1 MSVKKT
7 YYWYLKEFVR
17 DMPDQFMIGYDDI
30 WLTNTQVL
38 ERVES
43 AAYFLRQQ
51 GVEKGDLVA
60 ISMSRSAHSTIAML
74 ALISIGGLAVLCDP
88 HQKVEAVLKES
99 AVEIPAKYVI
109 TNEDTTRGLWD
120 GEKLVFIHRAT
131 GRQVPMEIMELE
143 SHACP
148 EGEDVDPR
156 DPACIIFTSGST
168 GKRKAVML
176 SQYGIEDPLQDNK
189 VIAYYGP
196 YDIALGL
203 LPMDHIFGLILM
215 VSTMVVRHAI
225 YLVKDSSLPTILSA
239 IQDKKIS
246 RMNGTPQLFL
256 ALASMKGKYDLS
268 SLKAGLVG
276 GAPHTPEQ
284 FCKIE
289 DELGMTL
296 SDIYAM
302 SEYVH
307 IALGNWKDPQQI
319 RATNNGKFC
328 PRNTGKI
335 LLDDGTEAAV
345 GQVGEICVDGSGRM
359 VGYYGDPDSY
369 HGMIHTGDLGY
380 VDVDGYLTI
389 CGRLKDIII
398 RNGNNLAPK
407 RIEDAILGVP
417 GVKNVCVKGVPN
429 EAVGEVPCAMVVA
442 PGVTQEAIEE
452 HIRKVLNKNELPF
465 GYLFV
470 EELPVLGIGKPD
482 KVGIQKMLTEKFKA

>member
-1 MSVKKT
+1 MKT
-7 YYWYLKEFVR
+7 YYTYLKEFVR
-17 DMPDQFMIGYDDI
+17 DCPNKFMIGYDDV
-30 WLTNTQVL
+30 WLTNSQIL

-51 GVEKGDLVA
+51 GVQKGDLVA
-60 ISMSRSAHSTIAML
+60 VCMSRSAHTTIAML
-74 ALISIGGLAVLCDP
+74 ALISIGATAVLCDP
-88 HQKVEAVLKES
+88 HQKVEDFLKES
-99 AVEIPAKYVI
+99 VVEIPAAYI
-109 TNEDTTRGLWD
+109 LTNEDTTRGLWD

-131 GRQVPMEIMELE
+131 GVRVPMEVLELP
-143 SHACP
+143 SMPCP
-148 EGEDVDPR
+148 EGDDVDPR
-156 DPACIIFTSGST
+156 DPAVIIFTSGST

-176 SQYGIEDPLQDNK
+176 SQYGIEDPLQDNGYL
-189 VIAYYGP
+189 AYYGP
-196 YDIALGL
+196 YDIALGI

-215 VSTMVVRHAI
+215 VSTMVLRHAI
-225 YLVKDSSLPTILSA
+225 YLAKDSSLPTILST
-239 IQDKKIS
+239 IERVGIT

-256 ALASMKGKYDLS
+256 ALASMKDKYDLS

-307 IALGNWKDPQQI
+307 IALGDWRDPQHI
-319 RATNNGKFC
+319 RASNNGKFC

-345 GQVGEICVDGSGRM
+345 GQEGEICVDGSARM
-359 VGYYGDPDSY
+359 VGYYGDPSSY
-369 HGMIHTGDLGY
+369 SGLIHTGDLGY
-380 VDVDGYLTI
+380 LDADGYLHI
-389 CGRLKDIII
+389 SGRKKDIII
-398 RNGNNLAPK
+398 RNGNNLSPK

-417 GVKNVCVKGVPN
+417 GVKAVCVKGVPN

-442 PGVTQEAIEE
+442 PGVTQETIEA
-452 HIRKVLNKNELPF
+452 HISQVLNKNELPF

-470 EELPVLGIGKPD
+470 DELPVLGIGKPD
-482 KVGIQKMLTEKFKA
+482 KQGIQKILTDHFKA